1 MGTILMVIQSVSH
14 QKRKKKGAGVVNMMK
29 VVKLLSI
36 LMGFPC
42 LPHTY
47 ESFIKQKKKQRERKN
62 GFYKNNSPIKFG
74 KSEL

>member
-14 QKRKKKGAGVVNMMK
+14 QKRKKKGAGVINMMK

-47 ESFIKQKKKQRERKN
+47 ESFIKQTKKTERKEEWV
-62 GFYKNNSPIKFG
+62 FQ
-74 KSEL
+74 E